1 MERCRRLLSLVTLC
15 GAACQGDT
23 LPVGGDEPLDSAAV
37 EGLPTGNGVGSGASG
52 SYNLT
57 RSNQRS
63 CRCSGADEAGLCEIA
78 LAGTGLML
86 VQDDGALRMQLLDVY
101 TVLADIVLD
110 GGIDQSGLFIVGGV
124 DDLVLNGVPFARSFN
139 RVEGTLQPGTGG
151 TLEWTRRSTSSVG
164 GTSSDCTLVYD
175 MEFEWWDPGSVG
187 ACTQPSECH
196 PAVPF
201 CSNFVCTDGAP
212 GTACGFE
219 FECASG
225 FCVNDICTTGAPGAL
240 CDFDVDCLSRSCNG
254 DACE

>member
-101 TVLADIVLD
+101 TVLADIVLAET
-110 GGIDQSGLFIVGGV
+110 GASQ
-124 DDLVLNGVPFARSFN
+124 DLVEYKGEENFTTRIKIVDYSKARKDLNHEATIDIREGVKRYVAWLKETYKDTIT
-139 RVEGTLQPGTGG
+139 V
-151 TLEWTRRSTSSVG
+151 
-164 GTSSDCTLVYD
+164 
-175 MEFEWWDPGSVG
+175 
-187 ACTQPSECH
+187 
-196 PAVPF
+196 
-201 CSNFVCTDGAP
+201 
-212 GTACGFE
+212 
-219 FECASG
+219 
-225 FCVNDICTTGAPGAL
+225 
-240 CDFDVDCLSRSCNG
+240 
-254 DACE
+254 